1 MNRNLAISIVVLAI
15 LVVADHMLR
24 TGEAARRIQSG
35 TLHPLVD
42 RGKLSIERVQQF
54 QVFPVIDSKP
64 YTYRF
69 DGSAWRYPDY
79 FNAYVQT
86 NRVEQLLNGILNGM
100 GSIVGTD
107 REAFPRFGL
116 SPEQTTAVRLTD
128 ASGGGFLELW
138 VGQDLPG
145 RDASESYVQIAGW
158 DTVYHFHAN
167 PRLEMGP
174 ALPGKPPMID
184 PNVFPRAIP
193 RKPIVKVIYRAGPTK
208 TLRRVT
214 IADSLGSLGRLPE
227 GPMYEWYV
235 VFRGK
240 EKACNTA
247 SAFAYIGFLSG
258 LQYEALYDPHIPE
271 SEYGFDRTKRVLYLE
286 DIEGAVDTLEVG
298 RQHAKG
304 GAYLRLRTT
313 GQVFSVTS
321 RKADL
326 LFPTTEALLD
336 TLPRPSPYRFAR
348 N

>member
-1 MNRNLAISIVVLAI
+1 MNRHLAAAIVGLAI
-15 LVVADHMLR
+15 LIVADQMLR
-24 TGEAARRIQSG
+24 TREAARRIQSG
-35 TLHPLVD
+35 AIRPLVD
-42 RGKLSIERVQQF
+42 PAKLSIERVQQF
-54 QVFPVIDSKP
+54 QVFPAIDSKP

-69 DGSAWRYPDY
+69 DGSTWRYPDT
-79 FNAYVQT
+79 FDAYVQT
-86 NRVEQLLNGILNGM
+86 DRVERLLKGILKGM

-107 REAFPRFGL
+107 QEAPTRFGL
-116 SPEQTTAVRLTD
+116 SPEQATAVRLTD

-167 PRLEMGP
+167 PRLAMGP

-184 PNVFPRAIP
+184 PHVFPRAIP
-193 RKPIVKVIYRAGPTK
+193 RKPIVKVIYKTGPTK
-208 TLRRVT
+208 TLRRLT

-227 GPMYEWYV
+227 GPTYEWYV
-235 VFRGK
+235 VVRGK

-258 LQYEALYDPHIPE
+258 LQYESLYDPHIPE
-271 SEYGFDRTKRVLYLE
+271 AEYGFDRTKRVLYLE

-298 RQHAKG
+298 TQHAKG
-304 GAYLRLRTT
+304 GVYLRLRTT

-326 LFPTTEALLD
+326 LFPTTEALLEA
-336 TLPRPSPYRFAR
+336 LPRPSPYRLAG